1 MYPHLVTATSD
12 VVTAVMQAS
21 QAVLGVSPETFYQ
34 TNAFDQGYLQHIG
47 IESCTYG
54 SGEDKYAHTDL
65 DMASVDRTRDASK
78 IYAAMIL
85 QRLA

>member
-1 MYPHLVTATSD
+1 MYPHLVTATSN

-21 QAVLGVSPETFYQ
+21 QTALGVWPETFYQ

-47 IESCTYG
+47 IEPCTYG
-54 SGEDKYAHTDL
+54 PGEEKYAHTDL
-65 DMASVDRTRDASK
+65 DMASVDRTRDAAK
-78 IYAAMIL
+78 VYAAMIL